1 VSKERID
8 AASRDATDTA
18 NVTIGS
24 GALSSVGDVFG
35 QSFGERT
42 AVVVTD
48 ENAWAAGERVQRH
61 LEAAGR
67 ETVEPYVFPGKP
79 TLYAD
84 DWSIE
89 KLIGPWRQRA
99 RTSSAPLDLDFDQE
113 SGLPD
118 TIYVDDLV
126 GPETVNT
133 MPLWTLK
140 ATMDHAEVR
149 PTLEGGVDEAR
160 ELFEELRE
168 AGVDYDEVTRVLE
181 KEAVEKFADSYRELM
196 EEIEKQ
202 GRALAR

>member
-67 ETVEPYVFPGKP
+67 ETVE
-79 TLYAD
+79 
-84 DWSIE
+84 
-89 KLIGPWRQRA
+89 
-99 RTSSAPLDLDFDQE
+99 
-113 SGLPD
+113 
-118 TIYVDDLV
+118 
-126 GPETVNT
+126 
-133 MPLWTLK
+133 
-140 ATMDHAEVR
+140 
-149 PTLEGGVDEAR
+149 
-160 ELFEELRE
+160 
-168 AGVDYDEVTRVLE
+168 
-181 KEAVEKFADSYRELM
+181 KFADSYRELM

-202 GRALAR
+202 GRTLAR